1 MVARAIPTKDTDR
14 DIMDRVERPLSPHL
28 QVYRPQITSVLSI
41 LHRGTGLVL
50 SMGLP
55 VLAWWLLAVAGG
67 AAAYAEASAWLGSG
81 LAKFFYVG
89 WCFCFFYHLA
99 NGIRHLFWDV
109 GVGLEPRQY
118 RVSGWTVVLFSLAV
132 TAIYSLAVIV

>member
-1 MVARAIPTKDTDR
+1 
-14 DIMDRVERPLSPHL
+14 MDRVERPLSPHL
-28 QVYRPQITSVLSI
+28 QVYRPEITSVLSI

-55 VLAWWLLAVAGG
+55 VLAGWLMAVAGG
-67 AAAYAEASAWLGSG
+67 EAAYAEASAWLASVWAR
-81 LAKFFYVG
+81 LFYVG

-99 NGIRHLFWDV
+99 NGIRHLLWDV
-109 GVGLEPRQY
+109 GIGLEPEQY

-132 TAIYSLAVIV
+132 TAMYSLAVIF